1 MKRPFKNQR
10 PVGPFF
16 QRRQQ
21 RRREDK
27 RRPAGGKKGGHQTR
41 TGSSSIS
48 PSPSSDETQT
58 EENTPIEIVEG
69 ATYIG
74 LVKHDD
80 DEINVFYEIDGFFA
94 ERESYEMKGDGIGRT
109 YIGADMDPTQADD
122 YQLNVVIFQ
131 SVEENNAT
139 TSDIEN
145 AMMKEIED
153 RMDIASV
160 DVQRLTLMV

>member
-48 PSPSSDETQT
+48 PSPSSNETQT

-80 DEINVFYEIDGFFA
+80 DEINVFYQIDDFFA
-94 ERESYEMKGDGIGRT
+94 ETESYEMKGDGIG
-109 YIGADMDPTQADD
+109 YIDADMDPTQADD

-131 SVEENNAT
+131 SIEENNAT

-145 AMMKEIED
+145 AMMEEMAD

>member
-48 PSPSSDETQT
+48 PSPSSNETQT

-80 DEINVFYEIDGFFA
+80 DEINVFYQIDDFFA
-94 ERESYEMKGDGIGRT
+94 ETESYEMKGDGIG
-109 YIGADMDPTQADD
+109 YIDADMDPTQADD

-145 AMMKEIED
+145 AMMKEIAD

>member
-21 RRREDK
+21 RRRENK

-48 PSPSSDETQT
+48 PSPSSNETQT

-80 DEINVFYEIDGFFA
+80 DEINVFYEIDDFFA
-94 ERESYEMKGDGIGRT
+94 ETETYEMKGDGIG
-109 YIGADMDPTQADD
+109 YIDADMDPTQADD

-131 SVEENNAT
+131 SIKENNAT

-145 AMMKEIED
+145 AMMEEIAD

>member
-48 PSPSSDETQT
+48 PSPSSNETQT
-58 EENTPIEIVEG
+58 EENTPIEIVKG

-80 DEINVFYEIDGFFA
+80 DELNVFYEIDDFFA
-94 ERESYEMKGDGIGRT
+94 ETESYEMKGDGIGRT
-109 YIGADMDPTQADD
+109 DIGVDMDPTQAND

-131 SVEENNAT
+131 SVGENNAT

-145 AMMKEIED
+145 AMMEEIAD